1 MFLLQLFA
9 GETLKKE
16 KNMTKYSTNYN
27 EKIRKA
33 HLRLIKKDVIFF
45 GIQSY
50 QFNWN
55 IRNDMNKNIICMVE
69 FPYNKPDEKFLINN
83 QISFNEYYLNKFDF
97 LYENIAYVFVHE
109 LLHILKKHMSRKG
122 NRIHEIWSV
131 ACDHVIERELK
142 KRLPLKPFKDN
153 YIIIDKLHEAL
164 PNCTEEEAYE
174 WLKKET
180 NLVKISLNIDYI
192 EIDEKNGE
200 KKKKISSPLQKI
212 PQKQIQEIEN
222 EIRIQARILM
232 EQVKSK
238 GKMEGKLIEYINE
251 ILKVDVPWDVI
262 VEKAIKNNIK
272 LTSDNRSWRKLH
284 NNYRIHGI
292 NIPGY
297 IGDTEKYPDELIITI
312 DTSGSINKND
322 LKKFSNIIVQSSKYF
337 TSIRTISHDI
347 PVTDEQIFSKDNIHT
362 FLNYISKTGFKG
374 RGGTSHTEVFKRI
387 EEINKKN
394 SNISLVISLTDNYSN
409 IKKILDNQEW
419 LKTIKLI
426 ILHNSKDIDIDN
438 KNVSQIK
445 F

>member
-1 MFLLQLFA
+1 MI
-9 GETLKKE
+9 KHSI
-16 KNMTKYSTNYN
+16 NSS

-33 HLRLIKKDVIFF
+33 HLRLIKKDVVFF
-45 GIQSY
+45 GLQSY

-55 IRNDMNKNIICMVE
+55 IRNDMNKNIIGMVE
-69 FPYNKPDEKFLINN
+69 FPYKSDEKFLINN
-83 QISFNEYYLNKFDF
+83 QISFNKHYLKKVDF
-97 LYENIAYVFVHE
+97 SYENVAYVLIHE
-109 LLHILKKHMSRKG
+109 LLHILKKHISRKG

-142 KRLPLKPFKDN
+142 EKLPLKPFKDN
-153 YIIIDKLHEAL
+153 YIIIDELHEAL

-180 NLVKISLNIDYI
+180 NIVKISLYNDYI
-192 EIDEKNGE
+192 EIDEKNGN
-200 KKKKISSPLQKI
+200 KKKISSPLQKI
-212 PQKQIQEIEN
+212 SQEQIKEIEN
-222 EIRIQARILM
+222 DIRVQARILL
-232 EQVKSK
+232 EQIKSK
-238 GKMEGKLIEYINE
+238 GKMEGKLLEYINE

-284 NNYRIHGI
+284 NNYRVHGI

-297 IGDTEKYPDELIITI
+297 IDNAEKYPDELIITV

-322 LKKFSNIIVQSSKYF
+322 LQKFSSIIVQSSKYF
-337 TSIRTISHDI
+337 TTIRTISHDI
-347 PVTDEQIFSKDNIHT
+347 PVTDEQTFSKDNIYA

-374 RGGTSHTEVFKRI
+374 RGGTSHTEVFQRI

-394 SNISLVISLTDNYSN
+394 SNVISLVISLTDNYSN
-409 IKKILDNQEW
+409 IKEILDKQEW

-426 ILHNSKDIDIDN
+426 ILHNSKDIDINN
-438 KNVSQIK
+438 KNVLQIK